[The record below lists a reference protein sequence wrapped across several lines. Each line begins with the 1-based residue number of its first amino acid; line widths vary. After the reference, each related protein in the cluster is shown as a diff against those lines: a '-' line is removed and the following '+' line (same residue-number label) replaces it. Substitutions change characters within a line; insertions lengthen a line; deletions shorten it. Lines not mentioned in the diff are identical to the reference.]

1 MLINLPPSQRR
12 FNRPPLDHSIRAGL
26 IVGLDDPTRSP
37 MTSPARLLGPDPN
50 DRLRARIEELESE
63 RRRLLMAIE
72 LLRELAG
79 TLNYRDI
86 VQSVARRI
94 GYALELDRCSV
105 FLVEKGRGTV
115 HLVASYEDPSLRSQ
129 AIDLDQYPELKEA
142 LESGNVV
149 NIPDVIHEP
158 SLESVQDQLANRR
171 VQSITV
177 VPLTWRRVII
187 GAVFLRTDRT
197 RPALSPADVQWARL
211 IADVT
216 ARSLRTAHRFER
228 LEARR
233 RGSKAELTRDRERA
247 ALITFLTKLLTSY
260 TKDASG
266 APDDLVPKAS
276 EAELDRLAGV
286 ALTVLRREV
295 AP

>member
-1 MLINLPPSQRR
+1 
-12 FNRPPLDHSIRAGL
+12 
-26 IVGLDDPTRSP
+26 
-37 MTSPARLLGPDPN
+37 MTSPARFPGSDPT
-50 DRLRARIEELESE
+50 DRLRARIEELEGE

-72 LLRELAG
+72 LLRELTG

-86 VQSVARRI
+86 VQVVARRI

-105 FLVEKGRGTV
+105 FLTEKSRGTV

-129 AIDLDQYPELKEA
+129 AIELAQYPELKQA
-142 LESGNVV
+142 LESGQVV

-158 SLESVQDQLANRR
+158 ALESVQDQLATRR

-177 VPLTWRRVII
+177 IPLLWRRVVI
-187 GAVFLRTDRT
+187 GAIFLRTDRT
-197 RPALSPADVQWARL
+197 RPALTPADVQWARL
-211 IADVT
+211 IGDVT
-216 ARSLRTAHRFER
+216 ARALRTAHRFER

-233 RGSKAELTRDRERA
+233 RGSKAELVRDRERA
-247 ALITFLTKLLTSY
+247 ALVSFLTRLLAAY
-260 TKDASG
+260 GKESG
-266 APDDLVPKAS
+266 STPDDLVPKAS

-295 AP
+295 TP